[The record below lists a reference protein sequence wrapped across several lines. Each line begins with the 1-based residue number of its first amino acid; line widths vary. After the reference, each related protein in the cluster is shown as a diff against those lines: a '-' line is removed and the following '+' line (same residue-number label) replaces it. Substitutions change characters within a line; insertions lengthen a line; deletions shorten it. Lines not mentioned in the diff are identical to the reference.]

1 MHCKIYFYDENVLN
15 RFIGECLT
23 NPELVSYGESG
34 TILYF
39 ETERSISEIASELEN
54 EGLEV
59 GVDVQS
65 IEFIS

>member
-15 RFIGECLT
+15 RFIGVCLT
-23 NPELVSYGESG
+23 EPELLSYGESG
-34 TILYF
+34 AILYF
-39 ETERSISEIASELEN
+39 ETERSIAEIASELEN
-54 EGLEV
+54 ESLEV